1 MSNGFATSSVTGED
15 IIPGYDYGSVTEQD
29 KLLIAEIL
37 SILKNRKDV
46 PTDLVAEE
54 IKGIFGMED
63 IPMMDIEETLWYQ
76 LTKDEPL
83 GQNIQGFRI
92 SLDKQ
97 QNKIKVPFISFQA
110 DLDFLD
116 GFINRLVQ
124 KVNNLK

>member
-1 MSNGFATSSVTGED
+1 MGNGFATSSVTGED
-15 IIPGYDYGSVTEQD
+15 IIPGYDYGSVTERD

-37 SILKNRKDV
+37 EILKNRKQV
-46 PTDLVAEE
+46 PMDIVVEE
-54 IKGIFGMED
+54 INNKFNMEE
-63 IPMMDIEETLWYQ
+63 IPMMDVEETLWYQ

-83 GQNIQGFRI
+83 GQHVQGFRI
-92 SLDKQ
+92 SLDEK
-97 QNKIKVPFISFQA
+97 QNKIKVPFIAFQA

>member
-1 MSNGFATSSVTGED
+1 MGNGFATSSVTGED
-15 IIPGYDYGSVTEQD
+15 IIPGYDYGSVTERD

-37 SILKNRKDV
+37 DILKSRKEV
-46 PTDLVAEE
+46 PMDIVVEE
-54 IKGIFGMED
+54 INNKFNMEE
-63 IPMMDIEETLWYQ
+63 IPMMDVEETLWYQ

-83 GQNIQGFRI
+83 GQHVQGFRM
-92 SLDKQ
+92 SLDEK
-97 QNKIKVPFISFQA
+97 QNKIKVPFIAFQA

>member
-1 MSNGFATSSVTGED
+1 MGKGFATSSVTGED
-15 IIPGYDYGSVTEQD
+15 IIPGYDYGSITERD
-29 KLLIAEIL
+29 KLLIGEIL
-37 SILKNRKDV
+37 SILKNRKQV
-46 PTDLVAEE
+46 PVDMIVEE
-54 IKGIFGMED
+54 INTTFNLEET
-63 IPMMDIEETLWYQ
+63 PMMKLEDTLWYQ

-83 GQNIQGFRI
+83 AQTVQGFRM
-92 SLDKQ
+92 SLDEK

>member
-1 MSNGFATSSVTGED
+1 MGNGFATSSVTGED
-15 IIPGYDYGSVTEQD
+15 IIPGYDYGSITERD
-29 KLLIAEIL
+29 KLLIGEIL
-37 SILKNRKDV
+37 SILKNRKQV
-46 PTDLVAEE
+46 PVDMIVEE
-54 IKGIFGMED
+54 INTTFNLEET
-63 IPMMDIEETLWYQ
+63 PMMKLEDTLWYQ

-83 GQNIQGFRI
+83 AQTVQGFRM
-92 SLDKQ
+92 SLDEK

>member
-1 MSNGFATSSVTGED
+1 MGNGFATSSVTGED
-15 IIPGYDYGSVTEQD
+15 IIPGYDYGSVTERD

-37 SILKNRKDV
+37 EILKNRKQV
-46 PTDLVAEE
+46 PMDIVVEE
-54 IKGIFGMED
+54 INNKFNMEE
-63 IPMMDIEETLWYQ
+63 IPMMDVEETLWYQ

-83 GQNIQGFRI
+83 GQHVQGFRM
-92 SLDKQ
+92 SLDEK
-97 QNKIKVPFISFQA
+97 QNKIKVPFIAFQA